1 MFHLL
6 ANSYNYFNGFS
17 RAYGSAQG
25 PGAISTI
32 CGIIALAV
40 ALVLFFAFLSPRN
53 EGKFHGFLGWLYE
66 FLHFRK
72 LMLESVL
79 RIIYMAVAVFLFL
92 FGLAYIFVGPGNIG
106 QNSLAG
112 LGIAVLGNVIVRLL
126 YELLMLFV
134 LICRNVADI
143 NRKLGSGTN
152 SRTRPQP
159 PVQMPVPP
167 QPRQTPPQNQPAPA
181 QAQAPQA
188 QSQPVQQ
195 QVPVQPA
202 EQPPRQP
209 GVYIPP
215 VQDAAPSP
223 NTAVVFCRNCGK
235 QFHADQGACPY
246 CGTERRQ

>member
-1 MFHLL
+1 MNFCIF
-6 ANSYNYFNGFS
+6 ANSCWS
-17 RAYGSAQG
+17 RF
-25 PGAISTI
+25 
-32 CGIIALAV
+32 CG
-40 ALVLFFAFLSPRN
+40 LFIWRSPS
-53 EGKFHGFLGWLYE
+53 FCSFLGWLTY
-66 FLHFRK
+66 
-72 LMLESVL
+72 S
-79 RIIYMAVAVFLFL
+79 
-92 FGLAYIFVGPGNIG
+92 LAPGILAR
-106 QNSLAG
+106 NSLAG

-188 QSQPVQQ
+188 QASRFSSKCPCSQQNSRPGSR
-195 QVPVQPA
+195 A
-202 EQPPRQP
+202 CISHRCRTPRLLP
-209 GVYIPP
+209 IPRWFSAGT
-215 VQDAAPSP
+215 AA
-223 NTAVVFCRNCGK
+223 NN
-235 QFHADQGACPY
+235 FHADQGGPAPY